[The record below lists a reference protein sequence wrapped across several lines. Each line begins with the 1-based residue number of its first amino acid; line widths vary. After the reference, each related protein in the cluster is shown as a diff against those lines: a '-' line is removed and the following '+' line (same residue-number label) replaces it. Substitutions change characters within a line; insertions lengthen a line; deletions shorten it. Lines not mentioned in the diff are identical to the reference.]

1 MKQVLFLN
9 AITVLWFWE
18 DWSFY
23 HVNLSL
29 YCHNKIFYKISIAL
43 SHDPMH
49 SRPCAIVKLQD
60 FDNTAFVLTTSSWE
74 TYWQLLLGNSQPPM
88 TNSALES
95 DLPCASCD
103 EFITKPVNLLL
114 ASASSVYS
122 ALRAYEL
129 RQLLPVD
136 QGLQFWWD
144 QPTSLTEKLASLVHK
159 WRSQAV
165 NDVNATSDASSPMT
179 GQQSHIGLWHSSN
192 VVNADCKCLQLSARL
207 LYFFPFQPMI
217 VIFRSLSLWV
227 VNETRL
233 KKLLGWREFSSSLFK
248 GSVHLKTLLLVPSLH
263 QKTKIT
269 PQASLQ

>member
-1 MKQVLFLN
+1 
-9 AITVLWFWE
+9 
-18 DWSFY
+18 
-23 HVNLSL
+23 
-29 YCHNKIFYKISIAL
+29 
-43 SHDPMH
+43 MH

-136 QGLQFWWD
+136 QGLQFW
-144 QPTSLTEKLASLVHK
+144 
-159 WRSQAV
+159 
-165 NDVNATSDASSPMT
+165 
-179 GQQSHIGLWHSSN
+179 
-192 VVNADCKCLQLSARL
+192 
-207 LYFFPFQPMI
+207 
-217 VIFRSLSLWV
+217 
-227 VNETRL
+227 
-233 KKLLGWREFSSSLFK
+233 
-248 GSVHLKTLLLVPSLH
+248 
-263 QKTKIT
+263 
-269 PQASLQ
+269 